1 MPQFDLS
8 TAPSQIFWLV
18 VIFTALF
25 LVLWR
30 LVLPRMSQVMET
42 RQKKIDDDL
51 ARAERL
57 KAEAEAVLADYER
70 ALSEARSKAG
80 EAMKQ
85 ASDAAAAEAARRV
98 EAFSA
103 ELAEKTK
110 AAEARIAAA
119 EKTARENL
127 TTIAVEAAQLA
138 TAKLLGVQPSA
149 AETEAAVAGAM
160 KSPAVSGGGREE
172 ARD

>member
-18 VIFTALF
+18 IIFTALF

-57 KAEAEAVLADYER
+57 KSEAEAVLADYER
-70 ALSEARSKAG
+70 ALSEARAKAS
-80 EAMKQ
+80 EAMKA
-85 ASDAAAAEAARRV
+85 ASDEAAAEAAKRI
-98 EAFSA
+98 EAFNA
-103 ELAEKTK
+103 ELAEKVK
-110 AAEARIAAA
+110 AAEQRIAAA

-127 TTIAVEAAQLA
+127 TGIAVEAAGLA
-138 TAKLLGVQPSA
+138 TQKLLGMQPGA
-149 AETEAAVAGAM
+149 DEVEAAVAGAL
-160 KSPAVSGGGREE
+160 KARGGREE
-172 ARD
+172 AHD

>member
-8 TAPSQIFWLV
+8 TAPGQIFWLV
-18 VIFTALF
+18 VVFVTMF
-25 LVLWR
+25 LVMWR
-30 LVLPRMSQVMET
+30 LVLPRMSSVMET

-57 KAEAEAVLADYER
+57 KSEAETVLADYER
-70 ALSEARSKAG
+70 ALSEARARAG

-85 ASDAAAAEAARRV
+85 AGDRAAAEADKRV

-103 ELAEKTK
+103 TLAEKVK
-110 AAEARIAAA
+110 AAEARIATA
-119 EKTARENL
+119 ERTARDNL
-127 TTIAVEAAQLA
+127 TSIAVEAAGLA
-138 TAKLLGVQPSA
+138 TAKLLGVTPDQA
-149 AETEAAVAGAM
+149 ATEAAVTAALRSQGTA
-160 KSPAVSGGGREE
+160 EE